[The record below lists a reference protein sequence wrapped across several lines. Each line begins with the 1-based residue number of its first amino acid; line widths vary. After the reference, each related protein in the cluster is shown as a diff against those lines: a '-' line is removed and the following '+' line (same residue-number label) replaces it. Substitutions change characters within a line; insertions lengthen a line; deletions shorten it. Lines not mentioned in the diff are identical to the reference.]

1 MYIILRIRGSKKC
14 KSVVIDHRQF
24 RQSSKGWVQ
33 NCAAQHGQF
42 QGMESSWRSF
52 GWDSLAMLPLSL
64 GSHDV
69 TPGDCTPIA
78 SDLPSVWAQST
89 TATVAGFILPKCH
102 MTWEFRTFATSVCFR
117 PCRHTVPCHAMP
129 SFHCFNMFSY
139 VPIWSGSFDSDTF
152 QWILGCFCV
161 PTPAEGHELWTCAG
175 SSTSKG
181 LIYKCKA
188 WRGRQPDGPTWT
200 YHIDIRILER
210 LRRHVAGP
218 CCVTWVGSYSIRHKC
233 AIDGQG
239 TIRLWFSMFSPE
251 VRTKSEHSEAL
262 YQKISKVFGCI
273 WFVRGLGRCYWNR
286 FSGPARAPA
295 ARDSPW
301 APAFRS

>member
-1 MYIILRIRGSKKC
+1 
-14 KSVVIDHRQF
+14 
-24 RQSSKGWVQ
+24 
-33 NCAAQHGQF
+33 
-42 QGMESSWRSF
+42 
-52 GWDSLAMLPLSL
+52 
-64 GSHDV
+64 
-69 TPGDCTPIA
+69 
-78 SDLPSVWAQST
+78 
-89 TATVAGFILPKCH
+89 
-102 MTWEFRTFATSVCFR
+102 
-117 PCRHTVPCHAMP
+117 
-129 SFHCFNMFSY
+129 MFSY

-239 TIRLWFSMFSPE
+239 TIRLWFSMFSAE

>member
-1 MYIILRIRGSKKC
+1 MYIILRIRGSKHRGLKYVFFCFVTIWIFFDPKC
-14 KSVVIDHRQF
+14 KSVVIEF

-117 PCRHTVPCHAMP
+117 PCRHAVPCHAIV
-129 SFHCFNMFSY
+129 SLFQYVFICSY
-139 VPIWSGSFDSDTF
+139 LVRFVWQRYIPVNPRVFLRTNSCRG
-152 QWILGCFCV
+152 
-161 PTPAEGHELWTCAG
+161 PWTVDLCRF
-175 SSTSKG
+175 
-181 LIYKCKA
+181 INIQ
-188 WRGRQPDGPTWT
+188 R
-200 YHIDIRILER
+200 IDI
-210 LRRHVAGP
+210 
-218 CCVTWVGSYSIRHKC
+218 
-233 AIDGQG
+233 Q
-239 TIRLWFSMFSPE
+239 M
-251 VRTKSEHSEAL
+251 
-262 YQKISKVFGCI
+262 
-273 WFVRGLGRCYWNR
+273 
-286 FSGPARAPA
+286 
-295 ARDSPW
+295 
-301 APAFRS
+301 